1 MAPNTSWNTFRK
13 LRIVLLA
20 FASIISLIW
29 CIIIAVYMA
38 NNWSGYNSGERGFL
52 FGLIALDF
60 IQSILLYLMIVVQY
74 QFWPDATR
82 AIILFGLNVAGA
94 VAFMVLSPKFP
105 CSAFGSTTNC
115 HNMTMAV
122 LVGSWVISALL
133 LLYAICLLFVPFI
146 PRPPSPTQADDLEN
160 KADVVEVT
168 DDLRMS
174 HVSSMSHDAWLLK
187 NEEGMSPEVYESELP
202 FPSHIPTAHRVLNN
216 ALSFSSLQMPQQAT
230 SDDTIELETPSAAS
244 DYSDASARSSIVRT
258 IRAPDGADE
267 SSSASGSSSPRQYPH
282 RSHSLPSSA
291 LPDHFIGESNFYG
304 STYEFPT
311 VAVPLAKEP
320 HRTLSVITGSSASI
334 YSQRTIPARVKT
346 TSSLRTRPF
355 TSPSTSRSPG
365 QLSAHSAMM
374 TSLHEHA
381 EDQAAGGSN
390 EPTFELH
397 LSNVP
402 RRESKELIEFPR
414 DIVQDPVQYP
424 KDTIGHPRLM
434 RPSLQHLRNDS
445 TSSNVDLD
453 EWKRLVLSAAGREHE

>member
-29 CIIIAVYMA
+29 SIIIAVYVA
-38 NNWSGYNSGERGFL
+38 SNWSGYNSGERGFL

-74 QFWPDATR
+74 QFWPDAMR
-82 AIILFGLNVAGA
+82 AILLFGLNVGGA

-115 HNMTMAV
+115 HKMTMTV
-122 LVGSWVISALL
+122 LIGSWVISALL
-133 LLYAICLLFVPFI
+133 LLYAICLPLVPFI
-146 PRPPSPTQADDLEN
+146 PRPTQADDLEN

-187 NEEGMSPEVYESELP
+187 NEEGMSPEVSESELP
-202 FPSHIPTAHRVLNN
+202 FPSHIPAAHKVLNN
-216 ALSFSSLQMPQQAT
+216 ALSFSSLQMPQQAVG
-230 SDDTIELETPSAAS
+230 DDSIELEPPSASSA
-244 DYSDASARSSIVRT
+244 YSDASSVVRT
-258 IRAPDGADE
+258 IRAPDGADG
-267 SSSASGSSSPRQYPH
+267 SLSASGSSSPRQYPR

-291 LPDHFIGESNFYG
+291 LPDQFIGKTSFYG
-304 STYEFPT
+304 STYGFPM
-311 VAVPLAKEP
+311 VSVPLTKEP
-320 HRTLSVITGSSASI
+320 NRTLSVITGSSGSM
-334 YSQRTIPARVKT
+334 YSQRTIPAR
-346 TSSLRTRPF
+346 PY
-355 TSPSTSRSPG
+355 TSPSMSRFPG
-365 QLSAHSAMM
+365 QLSAHSTVMA
-374 TSLHEHA
+374 SVHEHA

-397 LSNVP
+397 LSNIP
-402 RRESKELIEFPR
+402 RRESKDKFIDFPR

-424 KDTIGHPRLM
+424 KGTIGHPRLM

-453 EWKRLVLSAAGREHE
+453 EWKRLVLTAAGREEE